1 MGFIDYIIEKIFGL
15 KKIKRIKVDSRVVD
29 EIIETARNVHPKEFA
44 ALLEGKIED
53 DSLHVKGLIFL
64 PGETSNE
71 GAVMQ
76 VLMLP
81 PFTSAIGSVHSHPT
95 PNNNPSRE
103 DLHFFSKNGLFHMI
117 IAYPYREDTI
127 ASYDRY
133 GNTIDFEIL
142 EGL

>member
-1 MGFIDYIIEKIFGL
+1 MKQ
-15 KKIKRIKVDSRVVD
+15 IKRIQVDSQVID
-29 EIIETARNVHPKEFA
+29 EIIETARNVHPREFA
-44 ALLEGKIED
+44 ALLEGKVVDE
-53 DSLHVKGLIFL
+53 SLNVKGLIFL

-76 VLMLP
+76 TLMLP
-81 PFTSAIGSVHSHPT
+81 PFASTIGSVHSHPT

-133 GNTIDFEIL
+133 GNKITFEIL
-142 EGL
+142 KGL